1 MNTYFDPIKHE
12 YSVDGVIYP
21 SVTQILQSL
30 RFIDY
35 SMVKKG
41 VLDATSERGQTV
53 HKIIELY
60 ELGELDE
67 STIDPALR
75 GYFDSYL
82 ALNIPRPDKVELALF
97 NHAWNY
103 AGTPDQLY
111 ENGIND
117 IKTGKKHPAH
127 GLQLAGY
134 WMTWRP
140 WKRPKFLRCLY
151 LHEDGSPG
159 DVVNYK
165 YNPRGWKKVLECLQV
180 KIDLGVKI

>member
-1 MNTYFDPIKHE
+1 MKTSFDPIKHE

-35 SMVKKG
+35 SMVRKG
-41 VLDATSERGQTV
+41 VLDITAERGQTV

-67 STIDPALR
+67 ATIDPALR

-82 ALNIPRPDKVELALF
+82 ALNIPRPLEIELPLF
-97 NHAWNY
+97 NRDWLY

-111 ENGIND
+111 EDGIND
-117 IKTGKKHPAH
+117 IKTGQKNIAH
-127 GLQLAGY
+127 GLQLTAY

-140 WKRPKFLRCLY
+140 NKVPKFLNCLY
-151 LHEDGSPG
+151 LNADGKPG
-159 DVVNYK
+159 DVVGYE
-165 YNPRGWKKVLECLQV
+165 YIPAAWIKVMECMQV